1 MVQLYVQVS
10 SDEARSM
17 SGPSGDKILVTGALG
32 QIGTEL
38 VEALRKQHGSSS
50 VIASDLR
57 PVEQVNLSQGP
68 YLTLDV
74 LDTEA
79 IIDACKKEG
88 VGTVYHLA
96 ALLSATGEKN
106 PELCRKV
113 NVGGTISVFE
123 AARVCSLRIFTPSSI
138 AVYGPDAP
146 KHAPQFTPLNPTTV
160 YGETK
165 VEGERLAKAYED
177 KYGLDIRGIRYPGLI
192 SYRAPAGGGTT
203 DYAVEIF
210 DAALKQGH
218 YDCFVRA
225 DTRLPMLYMDDAIRA
240 TLMLMDESSEH
251 LGESKAGYNID
262 CFSFTAEELALTIAN
277 EVDGFTFDF
286 KPDVRQN
293 YADSWPDSIDGS
305 VAKEEWNWSPQF
317 DLDAMVKAM
326 LDGLSENQ

>member
-1 MVQLYVQVS
+1 MPRGS
-10 SDEARSM
+10 SN
-17 SGPSGDKILVTGALG
+17 KILVTGALG

-38 VEALRKQHGSSS
+38 VEALRKQHGATS

-57 PVEQVNLSQGP
+57 PVDQVDLSEGP

-74 LDTEA
+74 LDTDS
-79 IIDACKKEG
+79 IIKVCKDEG

-123 AARVCSLRIFTPSSI
+123 AARVCSMRVFTPSSI
-138 AVYGPDAP
+138 AVFGPDAP
-146 KHAPQFTPLNPTTV
+146 KHAPQITDLNPTTV

-165 VEGERLAKAYED
+165 VEGEQLAKEYGE

-192 SYRAPAGGGTT
+192 SYKAPAGGGTT

-210 DAALKQGH
+210 DAALTDGH
-218 YDCFVRA
+218 YDCFVRP

-240 TLMLMDESSEH
+240 TLMLMDEPSDN
-251 LGESKAGYNID
+251 LGDSRAGYNID
-262 CFSFTAEELALTIAN
+262 CFSFTAEELANAIAN
-277 EVDGFTFDF
+277 EVDGFTCDF
-286 KPDVRQN
+286 TPDVRQN

-305 VAKEEWNWSPQF
+305 VAKEEWNWTPTF

-326 LDGLSENQ
+326 LDGLSKNQ

>member
-1 MVQLYVQVS
+1 MPRGS
-10 SDEARSM
+10 SN
-17 SGPSGDKILVTGALG
+17 KILVTGALG

-38 VEALRKQHGSSS
+38 VEALRKQHGASS

-57 PVEQVNLSQGP
+57 PVDQVDSSEGP

-74 LDTEA
+74 LDTDS
-79 IIDACKKEG
+79 IIKVCKDEG

-123 AARVCSLRIFTPSSI
+123 AARVCSMRVFTPSSI
-138 AVYGPDAP
+138 AVFGPDAP
-146 KHAPQFTPLNPTTV
+146 KHAPQITDLNPTTV

-165 VEGERLAKAYED
+165 VEGEQLAKEYGE

-192 SYRAPAGGGTT
+192 SYKAPAGGGTT

-210 DAALKQGH
+210 DAALSDGH
-218 YDCFVRA
+218 YDCFVRP

-240 TLMLMDESSEH
+240 TLMLMDEPSEH
-251 LGESKAGYNID
+251 LGASKAGYNID
-262 CFSFTAEELALTIAN
+262 CFSFTAEELATAIAN
-277 EVDGFTFDF
+277 EVNGFTFDF
-286 KPDVRQN
+286 KPDIRQN

-305 VAKEEWNWSPQF
+305 LAKEEWNWSPHF

-326 LDGLSENQ
+326 LEGLSKNQ